1 MTPKQ
6 IEKNVNRLDDE
17 GIDAS
22 RVALLV
28 EFKRGAQ
35 DRDQIVE
42 NIARGRGES
51 KASVAKML
59 KGWKPAILIRAGAAD
74 SRLGDGDLCLTDGS
88 SYEHSGEIGYW
99 RPDELAWGTA
109 QVIGEYGETVGEPDY
124 ETLYQQ
130 AENLGGRGGRS
141 RYY

>member
-1 MTPKQ
+1 M
-6 IEKNVNRLDDE
+6 V
-17 GIDAS
+17 
-22 RVALLV
+22 LLV

-42 NIARGRGES
+42 AIARSRGQS
-51 KASVAKML
+51 KASVAKDL
-59 KGWKPAILIRAGAAD
+59 KGWKPAILIRAGAAGA
-74 SRLGDGDLCLTDGS
+74 RLGDGDLCLTDGR
-88 SYEHSGEIGYW
+88 SYQSSGEIGYW

-109 QVIGEYGETVGEPDY
+109 QVLDENGEPVGEPDY

-130 AENLGGRGGRS
+130 AENLGGRGGR